1 MSATVPWPRPRRSGA
16 LRRAQYA
23 RSEARAVSHLL
34 KAFSELQHRGCSH
47 TKLGTALMHALLSP
61 AAAAAAAAPMRPPGI
76 FFANVAQPGV
86 WERIPPPRILSPH
99 LQVQGNNYIK
109 GGIPVPLRAT
119 SCDEPLPLICIELQ
133 KILGPEIFA
142 AQAAGVDTL
151 GTDKA
156 ARLCHIIGIIDLAF
170 AHNV

>member
-1 MSATVPWPRPRRSGA
+1 MGA
-16 LRRAQYA
+16 Y
-23 RSEARAVSHLL
+23 SS
-34 KAFSELQHRGCSH
+34 
-47 TKLGTALMHALLSP
+47 TKDPKSSSTST
-61 AAAAAAAAPMRPPGI
+61 RKQ
-76 FFANVAQPGV
+76 FD
-86 WERIPPPRILSPH
+86 
-99 LQVQGNNYIK
+99 YIK

-156 ARLCHIIGIIDLAF
+156 AMLCHIIGIIDLAF